1 MISLEFMFKVFFM
14 KNILFYAFR
23 YYLVVSCRNLPKMD
37 TIGLSDPYVVLE
49 LLPTSYYNKP
59 VRVYTTKV
67 KKNTL
72 NPEYNE
78 FFKW

>member
-1 MISLEFMFKVFFM
+1 MNRFGS
-14 KNILFYAFR
+14 
-23 YYLVVSCRNLPKMD
+23 
-37 TIGLSDPYVVLE
+37 SDPYVVLE
-49 LLPTSYYNKP
+49 LLPTSFYNKP
-59 VRVYTTKV
+59 VTVYTTKV